1 MSTSVRVELLSCVWV
16 WAGRLCGCVGVWVG
30 VWCLP
35 DVDLGDGG
43 VVALSVG
50 WGRVWVRVGRE
61 GVDGCIYLMSTSVRV
76 ELLPSALMMTVVSV
90 RSLESATD
98 KLSKP

>member
-1 MSTSVRVELLSCVWV
+1 MFGCGRV
-16 WAGRLCGCVGVWVG
+16 GCVGVWVG

-35 DVDLGDGG
+35 DVDLGDDG